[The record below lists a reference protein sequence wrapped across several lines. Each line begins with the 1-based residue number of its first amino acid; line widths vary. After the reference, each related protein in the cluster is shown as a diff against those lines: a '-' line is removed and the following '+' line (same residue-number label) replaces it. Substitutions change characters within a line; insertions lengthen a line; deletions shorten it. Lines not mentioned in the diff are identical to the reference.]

1 MGALAEKVREAGVV
15 GAGGAGFPTHVKYQ
29 ASVEYVIA
37 NGAECEPL
45 LYCDQTV
52 MSRYSEKIVEG
63 ISLAMKEVG
72 AGAGI
77 IALKKKYREA
87 INALEKAI
95 EGKPSIRL
103 HLMDSFYPAGDEH
116 VLVYEVL
123 GRVVPEGGIP
133 LQVGVVVN
141 NVATLINV
149 ANAAQGVPVTKRWL
163 TVHGEVRRPVT
174 LEVAV
179 GTSIREV
186 IEQAG
191 GVTTPDYTILVG
203 GPMMG
208 AVQDNPD
215 APVTKTTSGILVL
228 PTLHPHI
235 QRKIQP
241 PNSILMRSKAAC
253 DQCMY
258 CTELCPRFLLGHN
271 MKPHMIMRSLPYGIS
286 DSLIATSSYLC
297 CECGV
302 CTYYACPLFLS
313 PGLINA
319 MLKSELSTKRVKSPH
334 KRTDCTPFQFR
345 TERRIPTKRLVERL
359 GLASYD
365 FHAQTLN
372 ETYIPEKVVI
382 PLKQHLGAPAQP
394 VVEPGMKVKEGS
406 LIGEIPPGA
415 LSARVHASIS
425 GYVMSVGEAVVIEA
439 G

>member
-52 MSRYSEKIVEG
+52 MSRYSDKIVEG
-63 ISLAMKEVG
+63 MSLAMKEVG
-72 AGAGI
+72 AGIGI

-87 INALEKAI
+87 IEALEKAI
-95 EGKPSIRL
+95 RGKPSIRL
-103 HLMDSFYPAGDEH
+103 HLMDSFYPAGDEQ

-149 ANAAQGVPVTKRWL
+149 ANASQGVPVTRRWL
-163 TVHGEVRRPVT
+163 TVHGEVRKPVT

-191 GVTTPDYTILVG
+191 GVTEPDHVIIVG

-215 APVTKTTSGILVL
+215 APITKTTSGILVL
-228 PTLHPHI
+228 PAEHSHI
-235 QRKIQP
+235 LRKLQP

-253 DQCMY
+253 DQCMQ
-258 CTELCPRFLLGHN
+258 CTELCPRFLLGHD
-271 MKPHMIMRSLPYGIS
+271 MKPHMIMRALPYGIS
-286 DSLIATSSYLC
+286 DSSIITSSYLC
-297 CECGV
+297 CECGL

-313 PGLINA
+313 PGMINA
-319 MLKSELSTKRVKSPH
+319 MLKSELSAQRVKNPH
-334 KRTDCTPFQFR
+334 KRADCTPFQFR
-345 TERRIPTKRLVERL
+345 AERRIPTNRLIERL
-359 GLASYD
+359 GLARYD
-365 FHAQTLN
+365 FHTQTAD
-372 ETYIPEKVVI
+372 EAYIPEKVVI
-382 PLKQHLGAPAQP
+382 PLKQHVGAPAQP
-394 VVEPGMKVKEGS
+394 VVEPGMKVKEGQ
-406 LIGEIPPGA
+406 LLGEIPSGA
-415 LSARVHASIS
+415 LSARIHASIS
-425 GYVMSVGEAVVIEA
+425 GYVMSVGESVVIEA

>member
-1 MGALAEKVREAGVV
+1 MGALADKVREAGVV

-52 MSRYSEKIVEG
+52 MSRYSDRIVEG
-63 ISLAMKEVG
+63 LSLVMKEVG
-72 AGAGI
+72 AGVGI

-87 INALEKAI
+87 IESLQKAI
-95 EGKPSIRL
+95 SGRPSIRL
-103 HLMDSFYPAGDEH
+103 HLMDSFYPAGDEQ

-133 LQVGVVVN
+133 LHVGVVVN

-149 ANAAQGVPVTKRWL
+149 ANAAEGIPVTRRWL
-163 TVHGEVRRPVT
+163 TVHGEVRKPST

-179 GTSIREV
+179 GTSIRDVVEK
-186 IEQAG
+186 AG
-191 GVTTPDYTILVG
+191 GFAISDCTILVG

-208 AVQDNPD
+208 AVQQNAD

-228 PTLHPHI
+228 PTEHPHM
-235 QRKIQP
+235 QRKLQP
-241 PNSILMRSKAAC
+241 PNSILLRSKAAC
-253 DQCMY
+253 DQCMH
-258 CTELCPRFLLGHN
+258 CTELCPRYLLGHN
-271 MKPHMIMRSLPYGIS
+271 MKPHLIMRSLPYGIA
-286 DSLIATSSYLC
+286 DSQIATSTYLC

-319 MLKSELSTKRVKSPH
+319 MMKSELSAKRVKSPH

-345 TERRIPTKRLVERL
+345 TERKIPTGRLIERL
-359 GLASYD
+359 GLARYD
-365 FHAQTLN
+365 YHTQTLD
-372 ETYIPEKVVI
+372 EPFVPGRVVI

-394 VVEPGMKVKEGS
+394 VVEPGMKVREGQ
-406 LIGEIPPGA
+406 LIGEIPSGA

-425 GYVMSVGEAVVIEA
+425 GYVMSVGDSVVIEA
-439 G
+439 E